1 MKRLTW
7 AEAAAI
13 VICVLFMTLAALQRF
28 LPAGG
33 DDAFRIESSAAAES
47 VLTSEPHYIDGK
59 LCINSATENELMQL
73 PGVGEKLAQR
83 IVEYRE
89 ENGPFLELDELD
101 NVYGIGENILNGI
114 REYLTVEEYDEDSG
128 G

>member
-13 VICVLFMTLAALQRF
+13 AICILFMTLAALQRF

-33 DDAFRIESSAAAES
+33 DDDFLIESSASAES
-47 VLTSEPHYIDGK
+47 VPISEPHYIDGR

-83 IVEYRE
+83 IIEYRE

-101 NVYGIGENILNGI
+101 NVYGIGESILNGI
-114 REYLTVEEYDEDSG
+114 REYLTVEEYDEDPG

>member
-7 AEAAAI
+7 AEVSAI
-13 VICVLFMTLAALQRF
+13 VICALFMTLAALQRF
-28 LPAGG
+28 LPVGG
-33 DDAFRIESSAAAES
+33 DDGFRIESASPVEN

-59 LCINSATENELMQL
+59 LCLNSATENELMQL

-83 IVEYRE
+83 IIEYRE

-101 NVYGIGENILNGI
+101 NVYGIGESILNGI
-114 REYLTVEEYDEDSG
+114 REYLTVEEYDENSG